1 MSAVDNAINSI
12 KDNLSQGFFDWD
24 VSHGDLKSINS
35 TLADLTP
42 SQRNEVISGMSDA
55 ELESWAGEVH
65 GSLGGLNADERQT
78 LFNDLAAGLDAEQMV
93 RMVEAFDGSG
103 NPDSVREL
111 GAAVATHGS
120 PDAKQA
126 FVEAMAGRTNTGDA
140 DFNPQPTHRNDVT
153 DKLVADPDALAVA
166 EVLASLEGE
175 YFDDAW
181 NALSDSQQTSV
192 MQAGIGQAETSSRN
206 GNITNFDTSLA
217 SRIADA
223 AASSDDAN
231 VKADV
236 FELASA
242 KLAVVQSG
250 GDNGAVPFGVGTD
263 SRNAS
268 ARDALATSM
277 TTLIN
282 TDVNAIV
289 ARLEGVDHDGSALVT
304 YISEQLDAG
313 REDQIGELITKVQK
327 GDDLQGDP
335 ATRFTETDA
344 GGQYANAHNLGYL
357 MGAVEAGVRD
367 VTGDRVAQAEMIR
380 DIFGGALQIAGIPGG
395 GPSASGSRTGV
406 DMLTDQIID
415 SIVEGY
421 EQDGAKL
428 SDVMYEL
435 GYPTD
440 AKGDPVNH
448 PGAEAVFK
456 SQRGHVLDEN

>member
-1 MSAVDNAINSI
+1 MGAVDNAINSI
-12 KDNLSQGFFDWD
+12 KDSLSQGVFDWD
-24 VSHGDLKSINS
+24 VSHGDLKSIND

-42 SQRNEVISGMSDA
+42 SERNEVIAGMSDA
-55 ELESWAGEVH
+55 ELKSWAGEVH
-65 GSLGGLNADERQT
+65 GSLGSLDAGERQA
-78 LFNDLAAGLDAEQMV
+78 LFNNLAEGLDAEQMV
-93 RMVEAFDGSG
+93 RMVEAFDASG

-126 FVEAMAGRTNTGDA
+126 FVEAMAGRTTTGDA
-140 DFNPQPTHRNDVT
+140 DFNPEPTHRNDVT

-181 NALSDSQQTSV
+181 NALSDSQQTAV

-206 GNITNFDTSLA
+206 GNITNFDSSLA
-217 SRIADA
+217 SRIVDA
-223 AASSDDAN
+223 ASTSNDAN

-236 FELASA
+236 FELASE

-250 GDNGAVPFGVGTD
+250 GDNGGVPFGMGTD
-263 SRNAS
+263 TRNAE

-282 TDVNAIV
+282 SDVNAIV
-289 ARLEGVDHDGSALVT
+289 ARLEVVDHDGSALVA
-304 YISEQLDAG
+304 YVSEQLAAG
-313 REDQIGELITKVQK
+313 REDQVGELITKVQK

-335 ATRFTETDA
+335 AMRFTETDA
-344 GGQYANAHNLGYL
+344 DGQYANAHNLGYL

-367 VTGDRVAQAEMIR
+367 VTGNRVEQAEMIR
-380 DIFGGALQIAGIPGG
+380 DIFGGALKIAGVPGG
-395 GPSASGSRTGV
+395 GPAAAGPRTGV
-406 DMLTDQIID
+406 DMLTNEIID
-415 SIVEGY
+415 AIVEGY
-421 EQDGAKL
+421 EQEGATL
-428 SDVMYEL
+428 SDAMYEL

-440 AKGDPVNH
+440 ANGDPVNH